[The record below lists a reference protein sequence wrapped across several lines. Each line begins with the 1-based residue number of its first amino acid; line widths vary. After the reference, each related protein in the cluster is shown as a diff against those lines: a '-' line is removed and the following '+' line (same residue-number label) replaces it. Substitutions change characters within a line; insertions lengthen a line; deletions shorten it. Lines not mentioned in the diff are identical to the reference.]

1 MAEPLLE
8 LLNISKAFSGVQAL
22 RRVSLT
28 LHAGEVLALVGEN
41 GAGKSTL
48 LKILAGVQPANEGEI
63 RIDGKPVRIANPGA
77 AQKLGIAMI
86 HQELQQVPEL
96 TVAQNLFL
104 GAPEVRGGV
113 WLNRAHMRTESL
125 RALARLD
132 ASINPDQPIKQLR
145 VAQRQIVE
153 IAKALLRNA
162 RIVAMDEPTSSLTP
176 QEFVRLKEIIRLLQQ
191 DGVGIIYVSHKF
203 EEIRQVCSRAV
214 VLRDGVTVGAAD
226 LADTPDSGLVRWMVG
241 RTLDA
246 ETHVSHVRPQ
256 ETVLRVDGVSW
267 RKMVTDASFEV
278 RHGEILGVAGLIGSG
293 RTELMRLIAG
303 LEQPDTG
310 TIEIHGRSRR
320 LRSRRDGIRAG
331 VGLVPEDRKREAIV
345 PQRPIFLNVGLPRLR
360 QFSPGYFL
368 REGRLRQ
375 TVQRLTESVH
385 LRPPNVNRHIR
396 LLSGGNQQKAIICR
410 WLLADSD
417 ILILDEPTRGVDVGA
432 KAEIYRLMEKLASE
446 GRAIIAVS
454 SELPEI
460 LRISD
465 RVLIMRAGHPPVML
479 ERAGLTEEIIM
490 QHAIAA
496 KVDPIPEPAVSTLQ
510 S

>member
-22 RRVSLT
+22 RQVSLS
-28 LHAGEVLALVGEN
+28 LRAGEVLALVGEN

-48 LKILAGVQPANEGEI
+48 LKILAGVQPADEGEI
-63 RIDGKPVRIANPGA
+63 RIDGQPVRIGNPHA

-104 GAPEVRGGV
+104 GAPEVRAGV
-113 WLNRAHMRTESL
+113 WLDRARMHTES
-125 RALARLD
+125 RRVLARLD
-132 ASINPDQPIKQLR
+132 DSIDPDRPIKQLR

-153 IAKALLRNA
+153 IGRALLRQA

-203 EEIRQVCSRAV
+203 EEIRQVCGRAT
-214 VLRDGVTVGAAD
+214 VLRDGVTVGSAD
-226 LADTPDSGLVRWMVG
+226 LADTPDSGLVRMMVG

-256 ETVLRVDGVSW
+256 ETVLRVNGVRW
-267 RKMVTDASFEV
+267 RKMVTGASFEL

-293 RTELMRLIAG
+293 RTELVRLIAG
-303 LEQPDTG
+303 LERPEAG
-310 TIEIHGRSRR
+310 TIEIHGRPRR

-345 PQRPIFLNVGLPRLR
+345 PQRPVFLNVGLPRLR
-360 QFSPGYFL
+360 QFSPGYLL
-368 REGRLRQ
+368 RESRLRQ
-375 TVQRLTESVH
+375 SVRRLTESVR
-385 LRPPNVNRHIR
+385 LRPPDVNRSIR

-410 WLLADSD
+410 WLLAKSD

-465 RVLIMRAGHPPVML
+465 RVLIMRAGAAPVML
-479 ERAGLTEEIIM
+479 EREGLTEEIIM
-490 QHAIAA
+490 RHAVAA
-496 KVDPIPEPAVSTLQ
+496 KA
-510 S
+510 